1 MKYEF
6 IKNGIDD
13 YTLKYKG
20 KEINFNSN
28 VGIVKKMQ
36 EANRIARLKMV
47 SDLAKENMSI
57 KDLIKE
63 TKKDGKT
70 YYDNSS
76 KEELEKAYIEE
87 TNSKIFLE
95 TIEELFKIPMIELL
109 TDIGLTQE
117 EEITKFSETLGSI
130 LVGQFPS
137 K

>member
-1 MKYEF
+1 
-6 IKNGIDD
+6 
-13 YTLKYKG
+13 
-20 KEINFNSN
+20 
-28 VGIVKKMQ
+28 MQ
-36 EANRIARLKMV
+36 EANRIARLKMI

-95 TIEELFKIPMIELL
+95 TIC
-109 TDIGLTQE
+109 
-117 EEITKFSETLGSI
+117 
-130 LVGQFPS
+130 
-137 K
+137 